1 MVSVVKRMRAL
12 KALLNTRVG
21 LGAALLPPATS
32 TPGLPPVTRIHL
44 TYARKIYEGHGG
56 ARKFW
61 RICLPRLKYHNPTL
75 AVTVK
80 QTGEQEGPAI
90 LSIYFKNKAAE
101 AAEAAASSGE
111 TTPTTTATAT
121 ETETATATATP
132 TPPTPEGEEQL
143 SDEFA
148 PPPTESEIVRRINIK
163 KKTIRHIW
171 EDFKQMTGAEDIPL
185 SEADKAEIEETQRQ
199 KELSDLDRKRVAENR
214 QMIKDQE
221 KLLEAAREDVKRLRA
236 EE

>member
-1 MVSVVKRMRAL
+1 MVSVVRRMRAL
-12 KALLNTRVG
+12 KTMLNTRVG
-21 LGAALLPPATS
+21 LGAALLPPAAS
-32 TPGLPPVTRIHL
+32 APGLPAVTRIHL

-61 RICLPRLKYHNPTL
+61 RICLPRLKYHNPAL

-90 LSIYFKNKAAE
+90 LSIYFNNKAD
-101 AAEAAASSGE
+101 AASSE
-111 TTPTTTATAT
+111 
-121 ETETATATATP
+121 ETAANP
-132 TPPTPEGEEQL
+132 LPTPEGEEQL
-143 SDEFA
+143 SDDFA

-171 EDFKQMTGAEDIPL
+171 EDFKLMTGAEDIAL

-221 KLLEAAREDVKRLRA
+221 RLLQAAREDVKRLRA

>member
-1 MVSVVKRMRAL
+1 MVSIVKRMRAL
-12 KALLNTRVG
+12 KALLNMRVG

-32 TPGLPPVTRIHL
+32 THGLPPVTRIHL
-44 TYARKIYEGHGG
+44 TYAQKIYEGHGG

-61 RICLPRLKYHNPTL
+61 RVCLPRLKYHNPTL

-80 QTGEQEGPAI
+80 QTTDQAGPAI

-101 AAEAAASSGE
+101 ASETVSPSSE
-111 TTPTTTATAT
+111 NPATANPSP
-121 ETETATATATP
+121 A
-132 TPPTPEGEEQL
+132 PPAPEGEEQL

-148 PPPTESEIVRRINIK
+148 PPPTESEIVRRINVK
-163 KKTIRHIW
+163 KKTIKHIW
-171 EDFKQMTGAEDIPL
+171 DDFKQMTGAEDIPL

-236 EE
+236 EK

>member
-12 KALLNTRVG
+12 KTKLLNMRVG
-21 LGAALLPPATS
+21 LGAALLPPTTS
-32 TPGLPPVTRIHL
+32 TPGLLPVTRVHL

-56 ARKFW
+56 PRKFW
-61 RICLPRLKYHNPTL
+61 RVCLPRLKYHNPAL

-80 QTGEQEGPAI
+80 QTTEQEGPAI
-90 LSIYFKNKAAE
+90 LSVYFKNEAAVAAE
-101 AAEAAASSGE
+101 ATAA
-111 TTPTTTATAT
+111 TTNSQQATTAAV
-121 ETETATATATP
+121 
-132 TPPTPEGEEQL
+132 PPAPEGGEEQL
-143 SDEFA
+143 VDEFA
-148 PPPTESEIVRRINIK
+148 PPPTESEIVRRINVK
-163 KKTIRHIW
+163 RKTVRHIW
-171 EDFKQMTGAEDIPL
+171 DDFKQMTGAEDIPL
-185 SEADKAEIEETQRQ
+185 SEEDKAEIEEMQRQ

>member
-1 MVSVVKRMRAL
+1 MVSVVRRMRAL
-12 KALLNTRVG
+12 KALLNMRVG
-21 LGAALLPPATS
+21 LGAAVLPPATS
-32 TPGLPPVTRIHL
+32 APGLPPVTRIHL

-61 RICLPRLKYHNPTL
+61 RICLPRLKYHNPAL

-80 QTGEQEGPAI
+80 QTSEQEGPAI
-90 LSIYFKNKAAE
+90 LSIYFNNKSAGVIE
-101 AAEAAASSGE
+101 ADAASSE
-111 TTPTTTATAT
+111 EAPTAS
-121 ETETATATATP
+121 P
-132 TPPTPEGEEQL
+132 PPTPEGEEQL

-148 PPPTESEIVRRINIK
+148 PPPTESEIVRRLNIK

-171 EDFKQMTGAEDIPL
+171 EDFKMMTGAEDIPL